1 MDPICA
7 ADPFEDMRIG
17 SSKSISE
24 FVRSG
29 SSKRMSEFAKHVYDT
44 AKQKANKSGNKHV
57 RLQSVERV
65 DLEGEA
71 VTLER
76 TSSRDGGSPPDD
88 RPSAL
93 KMVGGCIGTVAVAAL
108 IFAIFLALPSSASP
122 SAPSF
127 YPAPSSYTPT
137 GMIEPISDISGDETA
152 VADAA
157 SGQGEQM
164 LPISGIVHNGTLR
177 QYSTN
182 SPK

>member
-1 MDPICA
+1 
-7 ADPFEDMRIG
+7 MRSG

-29 SSKRMSEFAKHVYDT
+29 SSKRMSDFAKHVYE
-44 AKQKANKSGNKHV
+44 KANKSGNKHV

-65 DLEGEA
+65 DLEGET
-71 VTLER
+71 VTLDR
-76 TSSRDGGSPPDD
+76 TSIREGGSRPDD
-88 RPSAL
+88 RPSTL
-93 KMVGGCIGTVAVAAL
+93 KMVGGCIGTVALAAL
-108 IFAIFLALPSSASP
+108 IFAIFLALPSSVSP

-137 GMIEPISDISGDETA
+137 GMIEPISDISETA
-152 VADAA
+152 VADS

-164 LPISGIVHNGTLR
+164 LPIRDIVHNGTLR

>member
-7 ADPFEDMRIG
+7 ADPFEDMRSG
-17 SSKSISE
+17 SSKSMSE

-29 SSKRMSEFAKHVYDT
+29 SSKRLSEFAKHLL
-44 AKQKANKSGNKHV
+44 ANKSGNKHV

-76 TSSRDGGSPPDD
+76 TSSRGGGSRPDD
-88 RPSAL
+88 RPSTL
-93 KMVGGCIGTVAVAAL
+93 HMVGGCIGTVALAAI
-108 IFAIFLALPSSASP
+108 IFAIFLALPSSVSP

-137 GMIEPISDISGDETA
+137 GMIEPMSDISGDETA

-164 LPISGIVHNGTLR
+164 LPVRDIVHNGTLR